1 MVLVLPC
8 PAGAVTTASD
18 RVSTRSRRAS
28 SRGRRTQW
36 PTSTGC
42 STLERLMV
50 TGALDRVVTL
60 MPRLLLVYAL
70 TVETRLDL
78 AHTLATMERV
88 EIENIPNDRVRG
100 EPHHIMPEHGE
111 RFGLDVIDC
120 RRVVAGHD

>member
-8 PAGAVTTASD
+8 PAGAVTTTSD

-50 TGALDRVVTL
+50 TGGVGRVATL
-60 MPRLLLVYAL
+60 MPRLLSVYAL
-70 TVETRLDL
+70 AVETRLV
-78 AHTLATMERV
+78 HTQTLTVMERV
-88 EIENIPNDRVRG
+88 EIENIANHWVRC
-100 EPHHIMPEHGE
+100 ESHHIMPQHGQ
-111 RFGLDVIDC
+111 RFGLGKID
-120 RRVVAGHD
+120 RRGVVA